1 MSQAPPV
8 LAPHCLDCVSA
19 SLRGREAASVSPRR
33 RYEGGRSRREYSG
46 RGSNRSGYD
55 DDAYSEE
62 GSSVYSEQ
70 QHRKPPPHASLPH
83 YNLPHMYNVNHHHH
97 VPPPHAMPP
106 FPLGAQP
113 PAMLPLH
120 PPHSYPPHSYASGA
134 SHSQYPPYQE
144 GPHSYPHHGAAA
156 FGGHQLDAVPGAHT
170 PSIGH
175 YHHPHPPP
183 PAGTAGV
190 GHNSSNSNALQDIIS
205 ELKDLEQ
212 TGLCGTCRPL
222 LNAAWLLLLGLTC
235 AGCVAETRDRACVCV
250 YLSMAVVPSIA
261 ICACACPCL
270 VCVQYVQQCGQETSK
285 DPQPRQARTALCV
298 LDALMP

>member
-1 MSQAPPV
+1 V

-113 PAMLPLH
+113 PAMLPLQPPH
-120 PPHSYPPHSYASGA
+120 SYPPHSYPPHSYASGA

-170 PSIGH
+170 PSLGH